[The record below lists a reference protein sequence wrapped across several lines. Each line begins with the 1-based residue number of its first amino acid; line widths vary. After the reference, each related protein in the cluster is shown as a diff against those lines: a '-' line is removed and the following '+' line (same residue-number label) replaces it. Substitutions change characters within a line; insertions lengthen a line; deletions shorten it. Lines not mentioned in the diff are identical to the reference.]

1 MEIVVHDNTL
11 KTVAVINND
20 IPMLPS
26 FFNDNWHRY
35 KDQGAETFIFT
46 VNKFINGQLQDYC
59 RFLNEQAY
67 ISFTYDGID
76 HLFGVDNVQESD
88 YQITLTCSS
97 LNLEL
102 RNEQANALVN
112 TSSHNIQWYFDQMEL
127 ISNAQITIGT
137 NEVSSLIRTINYDGQ
152 ESKLA
157 RLISVIGNF
166 DAEFEFITHLNDDG
180 TLDSVILNIYRANDG
195 VNIQGVGTNR
205 NDVSLNF
212 GKNISGIT
220 RTGDTTNLFNATKIT
235 GSDDLNWNSS
245 EFSYV
250 NSDGVEEFYKRKNDD
265 TAFAPLSL
273 NLFKSQIK
281 SNNGDKWI
289 RKDFQTEYTNVND
302 MWGYCVSQFKQF
314 AYPTVTYE
322 VLANSS
328 LVLESV
334 GNDRPLSIGDTINIQ
349 DDNFMD
355 SDGNVGLLL
364 SARVSE
370 MEISFSNP
378 TLNKITF
385 SNFKKQQSEASA
397 DIQAIVNQLVDAAT
411 PYIGS
416 IDTTNG
422 TQFKNGTGSTTLS
435 AHIFKGSA
443 TTETIADSYEWSK
456 DGTVVAPTQTIT
468 VDASGVADKAVYS
481 FKATVAGKV
490 VASQS
495 VTITNVNDGAKGA
508 QGPQGPQ
515 GPQGLKGDP
524 GATGIPG
531 QAGADGKTSYLH
543 IAYATN
549 STGTA
554 GFDVSNA
561 TGKTYIGQYTDF
573 TSADSTD
580 PSKYTWSL
588 IKGDK
593 GDKGD
598 QGAQGIQGL
607 QGPTGTQGVAGPKGN
622 DGKTQYTHIAY
633 ANSADGVTD
642 FSTSD
647 SNRTYIG
654 MYVDF
659 IINDS
664 TTPSD
669 YSWTLVKGA
678 DGTQG
683 TPGKP
688 GADGK
693 TPYFHTAWS
702 YSADGMDRF
711 TTVYPNLNLLTGTS
725 NQVVQANNW
734 YMQVADIKYDKSL
747 GGALCA
753 SVLFNNADHASDLLR
768 GSATIMIETFDK
780 SGKSLTTVYGNSVS
794 YNANGLSQSSISI
807 DDNTAN
813 VKAFIFTNNMN
824 SNAFYSCL
832 KIEQGSI
839 ATPWMRSASEV
850 TTADYPSYIGQY
862 TDFAQ
867 ADSTN
872 PSAYTWSLIRGN
884 DGKDGANGKDGLAG
898 KDGVGIKTTVITYAI
913 SISGTIAPTTGWTS
927 SVPSLVKG
935 QYLWTK
941 TVWTYTD
948 NSFETGYSV
957 TYISKDGNNGNDGI
971 AGKDGVGIK
980 TTTITYAGSTSGTTA
995 PTSGWTTTVPT
1006 VAAGSYLW
1014 TKTVWT
1020 YTDNTSETG
1029 YSVAKMGNNGA
1040 TGPQGPAGSN
1050 GDPGKVVSDT
1060 EPSTRFKG
1068 LTWKYSGTTDLTAS
1082 DGTVI
1087 KPNTEYYYNGTHWV
1101 INYFSVNNFAAES
1114 ITSDKIDGKNL
1125 TITDGEFISKT
1136 TNGPVTTSTEIKD
1149 NHIAISKTDG
1159 TVNTRNDIALD
1170 SEQGLAQKFTNI
1182 NTGFYRTAGINYQ
1195 GPFTSDSDG
1204 NYAQLTPQGTKLSTD
1219 VPWTKLSLMNNFTGN
1234 IEYAIINGT
1243 VYISASGV
1251 GVPAMTAGQWKQ
1263 AAQLP
1268 TGSSAIPIRANRIA
1282 AGDSGD
1288 GLSWALLSNQ
1298 AGGIFIR
1305 CSANKAPTANLFN
1318 ATLPYPIG

>member
-1 MEIVVHDNTL
+1 MEIVIHDNTL

-76 HLFGVDNVQESD
+76 HLFGVENVQESD

-102 RNEQANALVN
+102 RNEQVNALVN
-112 TSSHNIQWYFDQMEL
+112 TSSHNIQWYFDTMGL

-137 NEVSSLIRTINYDGQ
+137 NEVSSLTRTINYDGQ

-180 TLDSVILNIYRANDG
+180 TLDSIILNIYRANDG
-195 VNIQGVGTNR
+195 VNAQGVGTNR

-220 RTGDTTNLFNATKIT
+220 RTGDTTNLFNATTIT
-235 GSDDLNWNSS
+235 GTDSLSWKSS
-245 EFSYV
+245 NFSYI
-250 NSDGVEEFYKRKNDD
+250 NDDGVEEFYKRAGDN
-265 TAFAPLSL
+265 TAYAPLSL

-281 SNNGDKWI
+281 SNASDRWI

-416 IDTTNG
+416 IDSTNG
-422 TQFKNGTGSTTLS
+422 VQFKNGTGSTTLS
-435 AHIFKGSA
+435 AHIYKGSA

-456 DGTVVAPTQTIT
+456 DGTVVGPTQTIT

-481 FKATVAGKV
+481 FKATVGGKV

-495 VTITNVNDGAKGA
+495 VTITNVNDGKG
-508 QGPQGPQ
+508 
-515 GPQGLKGDP
+515 
-524 GATGIPG
+524 
-531 QAGADGKTSYLH
+531 GADGKTSY
-543 IAYATN
+543 
-549 STGTA
+549 
-554 GFDVSNA
+554 
-561 TGKTYIGQYTDF
+561 
-573 TSADSTD
+573 
-580 PSKYTWSL
+580 
-588 IKGDK
+588 
-593 GDKGD
+593 
-598 QGAQGIQGL
+598 
-607 QGPTGTQGVAGPKGN
+607 
-622 DGKTQYTHIAY
+622 TH
-633 ANSADGVTD
+633 V
-642 FSTSD
+642 
-647 SNRTYIG
+647 
-654 MYVDF
+654 
-659 IINDS
+659 
-664 TTPSD
+664 
-669 YSWTLVKGA
+669 
-678 DGTQG
+678 
-683 TPGKP
+683 
-688 GADGK
+688 
-693 TPYFHTAWS
+693 AWS
-702 YSADGMDRF
+702 YSADGTDGF
-711 TTVYPNLNLLTGTS
+711 TTVYPNLNLLDGTKDFS
-725 NQVVQANNW
+725 GTWTNSSSWVNDGTYKGLAVKKRTAQWNGIYKTFTAPKDGTYTFSTYIKSSGNAANIYRYGGVNTTSSQPIIQKLIGNNFDW
-734 YMQVADIKYDKSL
+734 TRDSVTLNLKANDSVWIRYEISGAGTDSILWVAGYKYES
-747 GGALCA
+747 
-753 SVLFNNADHASDLLR
+753 
-768 GSATIMIETFDK
+768 GST
-780 SGKSLTTVYGNSVS
+780 
-794 YNANGLSQSSISI
+794 
-807 DDNTAN
+807 
-813 VKAFIFTNNMN
+813 
-824 SNAFYSCL
+824 
-832 KIEQGSI
+832 
-839 ATPWMRSASEV
+839 ATPYVPSSSEA
-850 TTADYPSYIGQY
+850 TTADWPSYIGQY
-862 TDFAQ
+862 SDFTTTAS
-867 ADSTN
+867 ADPAKYAPWTVFK
-872 PSAYTWSLIRGN
+872 GN
-884 DGKDGANGKDGLAG
+884 
-898 KDGVGIKTTVITYAI
+898 DGVGIKTTVITYAI

-935 QYLWTK
+935 LYLWTK

-948 NSFETGYSV
+948 NSSETGYSV

-971 AGKDGVGIK
+971 AGKDGVGIL

-995 PTSGWTTTVPT
+995 PTSGWTATVPT

-1014 TKTVWT
+1014 TKTVWA

-1029 YSVAKMGNNGA
+1029 YSVAKMGSDGA
-1040 TGPQGPAGSN
+1040 TGPQGPQGNTGPQGPTGPAGSN
-1050 GDPGKVVSDT
+1050 GNPGKIVSDT

-1068 LTWKYSGTTDLTAS
+1068 LTWKYSGTADLTAS

-1087 KPNTEYYYNGTHWV
+1087 KPNTEYYYNGTNWM
-1101 INYFSVNNFAAES
+1101 INYLSANNFEANS
-1114 ITSDKIDGKNL
+1114 ITADLIDAKNL
-1125 TITDGEFISKT
+1125 TITDGEFVSTIID
-1136 TNGPVTTSTEIKD
+1136 GPVQIQTEIKD
-1149 NHIAISKTDG
+1149 DHLLIYKMDTSHNEIHT
-1159 TVNTRNDIALD
+1159 IALKSD
-1170 SEQGLAQKFTNI
+1170 SGLGMTYQNSDTGEYTSAGVNFQGLFMQNNITNE
-1182 NTGFYRTAGINYQ
+1182 FAR
-1195 GPFTSDSDG
+1195 
-1204 NYAQLTPQGTKLSTD
+1204 LTPQGTKLSTD
-1219 VPWTKLSLMNNFTGN
+1219 IPWTTLSPT
-1234 IEYAIINGT
+1234 NGF
-1243 VYISASGV
+1243 SGGSIQFSV
-1251 GVPAMTAGQWKQ
+1251 QNAVAYFSVSGLGVPAMSANQWYRI
-1263 AAQLP
+1263 ATLP
-1268 TGSSAIPIRANRIA
+1268 TGSSAIPKTDRVTVAFGNA
-1282 AGDSGD
+1282 SVWGFLVNS
-1288 GLSWALLSNQ
+1288 
-1298 AGGIFIR
+1298 AGGLYVQ
-1305 CSANKAPTANLFN
+1305 CKSAVSATSNLVNVLAPF
-1318 ATLPYPIG
+1318 PIG